1 MNFCIPGNI
10 HKGGEFVEQSV
21 SMGRV
26 LSFCEWVLKFFYAN
40 LLWFVFTL
48 LGLGVFGFMPAT
60 TALFSVMRKWI
71 MGKTDIPIC
80 KKFWQAY
87 RGEFFRSNVI
97 GLILAAVGIIIYV
110 DLAFIYPEHFLLH
123 VLRFVIMIF
132 GFLFLIM
139 LFYMFPLLAHFDWKK
154 RMYFKFSL
162 ILGISYLQYTLTMMA
177 VAAVLYIAFAFLPGI
192 VPFFSVSLLSY
203 AVMWLAYQVLKKAEA
218 VEQRGTVV
226 TTRHT

>member
-1 MNFCIPGNI
+1 
-10 HKGGEFVEQSV
+10 
-21 SMGRV
+21 MGAEV
-26 LSFCEWVLKFFYAN
+26 FYAN

-80 KKFWQAY
+80 KTFWQAY

-192 VPFFSVSLLSY
+192 VPFSASACSAMRSCGWHIKY
-203 AVMWLAYQVLKKAEA
+203 
-218 VEQRGTVV
+218 
-226 TTRHT
+226 

>member
-10 HKGGEFVEQSV
+10 HKGGGEFVEQSV

-26 LSFCEWVLKFFYAN
+26 LSFCDWVLKFFFYAN
-40 LLWFVFTL
+40 LLWFVFTM

-60 TALFSVMRKWI
+60 TALFSVMRNGLWAK
-71 MGKTDIPIC
+71 PIFRYV
-80 KKFWQAY
+80 KRLAGVP
-87 RGEFFRSNVI
+87 RRVFRSNVI

-177 VAAVLYIAFAFLPGI
+177 VTAVLYIAFAFLPGI
-192 VPFFSVSLLSY
+192 VPFSAPACSAMRSCGWHIKY
-203 AVMWLAYQVLKKAEA
+203 
-218 VEQRGTVV
+218 
-226 TTRHT
+226 